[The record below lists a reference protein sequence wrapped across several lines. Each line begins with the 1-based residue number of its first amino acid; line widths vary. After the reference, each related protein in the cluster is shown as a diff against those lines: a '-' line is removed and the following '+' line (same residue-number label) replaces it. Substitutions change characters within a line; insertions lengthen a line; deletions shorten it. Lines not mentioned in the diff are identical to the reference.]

1 MKKAHINC
9 VSVGIFS
16 CARLEPSEGDYD
28 FYRLE
33 KIINHLYENGIY
45 TILATPS
52 GSKPYWMSER
62 YEEIR
67 RCDDKGV
74 RQKSGAR
81 HNHCMTSP
89 VYRKFVRKIDLAL
102 AKRFA
107 NNPAADLPHG
117 VTAHKRTG
125 DSENYIFVENY
136 SGKPQTISL
145 KKEYRSIDGKLWNK
159 IELNNYDS
167 VVLCE

>member
-1 MKKAHINC
+1 MENYKINFDGFIHGGDYNPDQWLDTPEILEKDIELMKKAHINC

-16 CARLEPSEGDYD
+16 WARLEPSEGVYD
-28 FYRLE
+28 FDWLE

-102 AKRFA
+102 AKKICPQSCGGFA
-107 NNPAADLPHG
+107 TRRHG
-117 VTAHKRTG
+117 TQKNRG
-125 DSENYIFVENY
+125 
-136 SGKPQTISL
+136 Q
-145 KKEYRSIDGKLWNK
+145 R
-159 IELNNYDS
+159 ELYF
-167 VVLCE
+167 C